1 MRFLSSIAAL
11 LVLTV
16 AAPTYAKPSFDCGTA
31 RLPAEL
37 TICRVLN
44 LGEMDAQIASHFSEI
59 MSLATEAEKG
69 EVKNE
74 QRAWLQKR
82 NACGDDIGCLLA
94 TMSDRRLSLGRKLGE
109 MRKRVPAWTLFKP
122 SFTCTERSRDVEKA
136 ICGDEGLARADRE
149 LVEAYKDTLERV
161 GAQGADQVKA
171 AQRAWVTKRN
181 SCGSDGDCISRAM
194 RDRIAEL
201 ENLLGPAP
209 AVPTPAVKS
218 AAVCSSDAAMLARA
232 AGSVA
237 VTLHDPGGVK
247 AGQPIRVSWRRD
259 NWSIPDA
266 TSVHLIL
273 VLPEWVRFSGK
284 YLLPLP
290 PGAPAPA
297 SLKHGLDKM
306 RVVLPLTS
314 AHAPRAD
321 EIAVKAYRAG
331 PLRIEYALLA
341 KSSCGETIVTSG
353 QLQEVLVDAG
363 VPEIVM
369 QDFFTLEKPERTI
382 ISNNGRYRLEVFP
395 GSYRVFDVA
404 TGVKI
409 ADRVGIEP
417 NFSPEAR
424 FVGAYVVLEQQRGR
438 RLELFDLVAGRPIDG
453 LFIQG
458 PTVGW
463 ALRDGLLIDGTS
475 FIGQLRVHRV
485 LVDLAGPMPE
495 GGNADVFAERD
506 GYVELDMIKADAWG
520 DIHIACFIEHG
531 ILAVRGPKG
540 ANLYDLGSLRPLDR
554 AKRLRELAHGL
565 KLQDIRDALLS
576 LGVQDYG
583 KLNGWQADGPVRLSH
598 IDEDIEF
605 GVSGNEQRFKGTTLP
620 SARLVRHAGK
630 AVPTVVSEGSKSVVV
645 ALADWRS
652 RTAAKQLAAGE
663 DTELSRFAER
673 LSEFGI
679 CIGSSCKG
687 MPRRNLV
694 ENFVVS
700 STFNREA
707 NSISWDH
714 VAKFTKPATEL
725 QGALVRE
732 VPAAL
737 ASVAA
742 PNEDISF
749 HEFPDGSDRR
759 NRRIRFRFS
768 EEPEGYG
775 GINGLW
781 RWSINGRNN
790 WLTQQVYG
798 WRGGLNASSVVMLL
812 GTSSGGQIVNLSAA
826 DRSEDDTDGLHKSF
840 LGEKSDSLLRVR
852 PFLYDDRWLLIA
864 APAGG
869 SAAIVDLER
878 PDTPTFMYGLKDVHD
893 TRYLLRTHDGRRLV
907 QLNTD
912 GRFHIYE
919 IPSGK
924 LVVSGRYIDDE
935 IIFYTPEG
943 YYWSSYEGAHYVHA
957 RFAGRDGLYSLQQFA
972 RVLNRPDIVKA
983 AIAGTAGTRPNP
995 GLQAPPGLE
1004 VAVNKIGDTQIEL
1017 AVAANASAE
1026 LKELR
1031 VYQDGNSTSAIPASG
1046 ATFKATITVDR
1057 QPQAR
1062 WLTVVAVDT
1071 AGLTSIPVTAK
1082 IEAPQQSAN
1091 TLHLLAVGVDEYD
1104 SIGRLAFAKV
1114 DAETFVGTSRAVK
1127 GNYYTDVQ
1135 ASLLK
1140 DREATTDQ
1148 ILKTLE
1154 AKASEARAGDT
1165 LMLFYAGHGARS
1177 PDGRFFMT
1185 TSATRGD
1192 DLDGTALEWQRIAKV
1207 LGSTKARIVVVLD
1220 ACHSGQTGAQL
1231 QATNDDAVAAISGA
1245 SRTPMLVL
1253 AASKGRQESMELPR
1267 AGGGVFTQVL
1277 AKLITQGRE
1286 ENDLNRNG
1294 VLEVSEIFRGLKD
1307 VVTRVTNGRQT
1318 PWIVRQ
1324 EMVGDFAV
1332 F

>member
-1 MRFLSSIAAL
+1 MRFLSSIVAL

-16 AAPTYAKPSFDCGTA
+16 AAPAGAASDIDAKPSFDCSTA
-31 RLPAEL
+31 RLPAEQA
-37 TICRVLN
+37 ICRTIN
-44 LGEMDAQIASHFSEI
+44 LGSTDAGIAKTFGEI
-59 MSLATEAEKG
+59 LSYATEPE
-69 EVKNE
+69 KNE
-74 QRAWLQKR
+74 IRREQREWLKTR
-82 NACGDDIGCLLA
+82 NACGDEVGCL
-94 TMSDRRLSLGRKLGE
+94 MVVMWERRRVLDRKLDD

-122 SFTCTERSRDVEKA
+122 SFTCTERSKDVEKA
-136 ICGDEGLARADRE
+136 ICGNKRLAETDVE
-149 LVEAYKDTLERV
+149 LVEAYKGALDRV
-161 GAQGADQVKA
+161 GAPGADQLKA
-171 AQRAWVTKRN
+171 AQRAWVSKRN

-194 RDRIAEL
+194 GDRIAEL
-201 ENLLGPAP
+201 ENVLGPAP

-232 AGSVA
+232 GGSVA

-266 TSVHLIL
+266 TSVHLML
-273 VLPEWVRFSGK
+273 VLPEWVRFGGK

-341 KSSCGETIVTSG
+341 KSSCGETVVKSG
-353 QLQEVLVDAG
+353 QLPEVLVDAG
-363 VPEIVM
+363 APEIVM
-369 QDFFTLEKPERTI
+369 QDFFTLEEPERTI

-409 ADRVGIEP
+409 ADRVGTDP
-417 NFSPEAR
+417 NFSPESR
-424 FVGAYVVLEQQRGR
+424 FVASYNPVAV
-438 RLELFDLVAGRPIDG
+438 ELVDLVCRVQVDLQDASGETI
-453 LFIQG
+453 
-458 PTVGW
+458 GW
-463 ALRDGLLIDGTS
+463 ALRDGLMVTGSTS
-475 FIGQLRVHRV
+475 NNVSIVTTLVDPSSSPSADLETTWQAGRITTAIVKGYPWAHHPIMIFPDQAFV
-485 LVDLAGPMPE
+485 LVYQTIGGFKIFDLASAMRSQ
-495 GGNADVFAERD
+495 A
-506 GYVELDMIKADAWG
+506 
-520 DIHIACFIEHG
+520 
-531 ILAVRGPKG
+531 
-540 ANLYDLGSLRPLDR
+540 S
-554 AKRLRELAHGL
+554 AKRLDDGKWPQAYDVQRALAE
-565 KLQDIRDALLS
+565 
-576 LGVQDYG
+576 LGVTDFTG
-583 KLNGWQADGPVRLSH
+583 FKGWFADGPIRLSH
-598 IDEDIEF
+598 LDEDVEF
-605 GVSGNEQRFKGTTLP
+605 GVAGNEERFKGTILP
-620 SARLVRHAGK
+620 SSRLVRHAGT
-630 AVPTVVSEGSKSVVV
+630 AAASAASGGSKSAIV
-645 ALADWRS
+645 ASADWRS
-652 RTAAKQLAAGE
+652 RSTSASLPLQGG
-663 DTELSRFAER
+663 TELSRFAER

-679 CIGSSCKG
+679 CVDQRCKG
-687 MPRRNLV
+687 GTRPNPI
-694 ENFVVS
+694 ENFVAS
-700 STFNREA
+700 STFNRQA
-707 NSISWDH
+707 NFVSWDH
-714 VAKFTKPATEL
+714 VAKFTKPTSEL
-725 QGALVRE
+725 QRALAQE

-737 ASVAA
+737 TSIAE
-742 PNEDISF
+742 PDEDTTY
-749 HEFPDGSDRR
+749 HEWPEDSDRS
-759 NRRIRFRFS
+759 NRHVRFRLT
-768 EEPEGYG
+768 EEPVHHG
-775 GINGLW
+775 GVNGLW
-781 RWSINGRNN
+781 RWSFKGQIG

-798 WRGGLNASSVVMLL
+798 WRGGLNASSVVMYL
-812 GTSSGGQIVNLSAA
+812 GDQMSGGKIVNLSAA
-826 DRSEDDTDGLHKSF
+826 DRASYDAEGLHKTF
-840 LGEKSDSLLRVR
+840 LGWKSDLLVRVR
-852 PFLYDDRWLLIA
+852 PQLYEDRWLLIA
-864 APAGG
+864 APAGA

-893 TRYLLRTHDGRRLV
+893 TRYLLRSHDGRRLV

-935 IIFYTPEG
+935 IIFYTSEG

-972 RVLNRPDIVKA
+972 RVLDRPDIVNA
-983 AIAGTAGTRPNP
+983 AIAGTAGTRPTP
-995 GLQAPPGLE
+995 ELQVPPGLE

-1017 AVAANASAE
+1017 AVAANASAA

-1031 VYQDGNSTSAIPASG
+1031 VYQDGQPTSAIPASG
-1046 ATFKATITVDR
+1046 VTLKAAITVDR
-1057 QPQAR
+1057 EPQAR

-1082 IEAPQQSAN
+1082 IEAPQRAAN

-1104 SIGRLAFAKV
+1104 HLSRLAFAKT
-1114 DAETFVGTSRAVK
+1114 DAEALAGASRKVK
-1127 GNYYTDVQ
+1127 GSYYADVQ
-1135 ASLLK
+1135 ASLLR
-1140 DREATTDQ
+1140 DREATADQ

-1165 LMLFYAGHGARS
+1165 LMLFFAGHGAKS

-1185 TSATRGD
+1185 TSTTREEN
-1192 DLDGTALEWQRIAKV
+1192 LDGTALEWSRLAKV
-1207 LGSTKARIVVVLD
+1207 LGRTKARVIVVLD

-1245 SRTPMLVL
+1245 SRTPMLVF
-1253 AASKGRQESMELPR
+1253 AASKGRQLSEEIGG

-1277 AKLITQGRE
+1277 AKLITQGRDE
-1286 ENDLNRNG
+1286 QDLNRNG

-1307 VVTRVTNGRQT
+1307 VVTQYTNGRQT
-1318 PWIVRQ
+1318 PWLVRQ
-1324 EMVGDFAV
+1324 DMVGDFAV